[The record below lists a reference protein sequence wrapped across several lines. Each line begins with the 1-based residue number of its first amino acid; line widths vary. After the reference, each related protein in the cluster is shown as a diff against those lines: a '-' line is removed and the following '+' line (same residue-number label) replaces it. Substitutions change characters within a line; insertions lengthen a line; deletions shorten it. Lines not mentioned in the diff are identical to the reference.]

1 MKNTTLLLQGVTIM
15 NDEFNISIEEVM
27 KITHK
32 SREFIINAIQQGT
45 FPGSVDASGK
55 RRNVHIPRKA
65 FEDYMNHFNKSP
77 SEELIIALLNSLNEK
92 SALIKDTQHNQV
104 TLFGACVASLIFA
117 GTGYAQAKSV
127 EAKYEEQ
134 SKQIDLYKDELNDMQ
149 GQLQEYTKYKA
160 MYECI
165 AVEKDQLQK
174 EVEELSK

>member
-1 MKNTTLLLQGVTIM
+1 MKNTTLLLQGVMIM

-65 FEDYMNHFNKSP
+65 FEEYMNHFNKSP

-92 SALIKDTQHNQV
+92 STRHQKTSAQHANK
-104 TLFGACVASLIFA
+104 L
-117 GTGYAQAKSV
+117 
-127 EAKYEEQ
+127 
-134 SKQIDLYKDELNDMQ
+134 
-149 GQLQEYTKYKA
+149 
-160 MYECI
+160 
-165 AVEKDQLQK
+165 
-174 EVEELSK
+174 

>member
-1 MKNTTLLLQGVTIM
+1 MKNTTLLLQGVMIV

-32 SREFIINAIQQGT
+32 SREVIINAIQQGT

-92 SALIKDTQHNQV
+92 SALIKDTQHNQPN
-104 TLFGACVASLIFA
+104 
-117 GTGYAQAKSV
+117 
-127 EAKYEEQ
+127 
-134 SKQIDLYKDELNDMQ
+134 YK
-149 GQLQEYTKYKA
+149 
-160 MYECI
+160 
-165 AVEKDQLQK
+165 
-174 EVEELSK
+174 